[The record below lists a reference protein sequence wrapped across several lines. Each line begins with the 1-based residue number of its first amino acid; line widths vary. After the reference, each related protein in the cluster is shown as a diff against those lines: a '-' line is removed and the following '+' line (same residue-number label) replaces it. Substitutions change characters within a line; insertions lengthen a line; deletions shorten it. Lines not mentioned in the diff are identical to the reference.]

1 MAVSPEFREH
11 VLELLEPLGAV
22 SVKRFFGGAALVL
35 GAAQFGMI
43 MGETVFLRVD
53 DSNRDDFVEAGSR
66 PFSHT
71 TKVRKVTVA
80 TYYSLPEELIDD
92 QDALLEWA
100 RRSADVARK
109 NQKRKPSKARRRRA
123 SS

>member
-66 PFSHT
+66 PFGYT

-80 TYYSLPEELIDD
+80 TYYSLPDELIDD
-92 QDALLEWA
+92 RDALLEWA
-100 RRSADVARK
+100 RRSADVARR
-109 NQKRKPSKARRRRA
+109 NQKRKPPKTRRKRA
-123 SS
+123 SG

>member
-11 VLELLEPLGAV
+11 VLDLLEPLGAV

-43 MGETVFLRVD
+43 MGETVFPRVD
-53 DSNRDDFVEAGSR
+53 DSNRDDFVEAGCR
-66 PFSHT
+66 PFSYT

-80 TYYSLPEELIDD
+80 SYYSLPEDLIDD
-92 QDALLEWA
+92 RDALLEWA
-100 RRSADVARK
+100 RRSVDAARR
-109 NQKRKPSKARRRRA
+109 NRKRKPLKTKRKRA
-123 SS
+123 NS

>member
-22 SVKRFFGGAALVL
+22 SVKRFFGGAALAL

-43 MGETVFLRVD
+43 RGETVFLRVD
-53 DSNRDDFVEAGSR
+53 DSNRDDFVDAGAR
-66 PFSHT
+66 PFSYT

-80 TYYSLPEELIDD
+80 TYYSLPDELIDD
-92 QDALLEWA
+92 QDVLLEWA
-100 RRSADVARK
+100 RRSVDAARK
-109 NQKRKPSKARRRRA
+109 TKKRKISKAR
-123 SS
+123 

>member
-11 VLELLEPLGAV
+11 LLELLEPLGAV

-43 MGETVFLRVD
+43 MGETVFLRVG

-66 PFSHT
+66 PFSYT

-80 TYYSLPEELIDD
+80 TYYSLPEELIDE
-92 QDALLEWA
+92 QDVLLEWA
-100 RRSADVARK
+100 RRSVDVARRNK
-109 NQKRKPSKARRRRA
+109 KRKPSKSRRKRA